1 MKKFIYGLIISS
13 ILLVSSIAFADT
25 SVKLAWNPNSESDL
39 GGYKLYQGN
48 KSGEYDTVTDVG
60 DVTEYTVEVADGTWY
75 FAVSA
80 YDVTDN
86 ESGTSNEVST
96 LTDSLA
102 PATPDS
108 LTIQEVT
115 VIVN

>member
-1 MKKFIYGLIISS
+1 MKKLIYSLIIST
-13 ILLVSSIAFADT
+13 ILLVSSIAIADT

-39 GGYKLYQGN
+39 GGYKLHQGN
-48 KSGEYDTVTDVG
+48 VSGEYDTVTDVG
-60 DVTEYTVEVADGTWY
+60 NVTEYTVDVADGNWF

-80 YDVTDN
+80 YDLTANNSDV
-86 ESGTSNEVST
+86 SNEVST
-96 LTDSLA
+96 LTDSEA
-102 PATPDS
+102 PAIPGS